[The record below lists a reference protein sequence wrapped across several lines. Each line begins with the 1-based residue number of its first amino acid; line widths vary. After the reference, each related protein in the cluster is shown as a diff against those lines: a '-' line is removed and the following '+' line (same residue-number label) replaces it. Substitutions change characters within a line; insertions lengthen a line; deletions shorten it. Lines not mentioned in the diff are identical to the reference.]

1 MKKNDVV
8 EYIGCS
14 EEQIKWGSND
24 DPRSFLI
31 LGKEYTIEKVFVQS
45 KHTKI
50 KLYHK
55 MGLFNSVCFKLKNNR
70 LNNSLQYIKN
80 MDPSSIQLET
90 TTRLFE
96 YEKIS
101 REIESC
107 DNMDAL
113 KEMCRCFVKLHLKHQ
128 EVALQLGINNG
139 TN

>member
-14 EEQIKWGSND
+14 IEQIKWGNNE

-31 LGKEYTIEKVFVQS
+31 VGKEYIIEKVFVHSQ
-45 KHTKI
+45 HTKI
-50 KLYHK
+50 KLYNK
-55 MGLFNSVCFKLKNNR
+55 MGLFNSLCFKLKTSQ
-70 LNNSLQYIKN
+70 LNNSLQYIQN
-80 MDPSSIQLET
+80 MDPSSIQLEST
-90 TTRLFE
+90 SKLFE

-107 DNMDAL
+107 DNLDAL

-128 EVALQLGINNG
+128 EVASKLGINK
-139 TN
+139 

>member
-1 MKKNDVV
+1 MKKNDTV

-14 EEQIKWGSND
+14 EEQIKWGNND

-31 LGKEYTIEKVFVQS
+31 IGKEYIIEKVFVHS
-45 KHTKI
+45 AHTKI

-55 MGLFNSVCFKLKNNR
+55 MGLFNSVCFKLKNNQ

-128 EVALQLGINNG
+128 EVASRLGINNG